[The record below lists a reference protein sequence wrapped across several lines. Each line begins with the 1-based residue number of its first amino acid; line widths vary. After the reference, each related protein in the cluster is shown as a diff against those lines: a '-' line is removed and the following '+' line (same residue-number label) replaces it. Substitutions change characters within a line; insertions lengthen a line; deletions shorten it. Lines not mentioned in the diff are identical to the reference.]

1 MMTIIFSQGF
11 LLGLLISTI
20 RLATPLIYTSLGE
33 MFSERAGLINIGLEG
48 IMVIG
53 AMSGFFGAY
62 LTHNGWIG
70 LLFGLIGGILI
81 NMIFAFATVSLNGDQ
96 IVNGMVLNI
105 LAIGIAS
112 FIYRSAFGI
121 KGEPTEIQGFK
132 ELAIPFLHK
141 IPYVGEAL
149 FTHTAPV
156 YLAFI
161 LIPLAYMLLYKTT
174 FGLKFRSVGEN
185 PKAADTLGIN
195 VTKMRYLGA
204 IFCGGLAGLGGAYL
218 SVAYMNKFLDNM
230 VAGRGFIALAAVIFG
245 KWKPQGVMWA
255 CLLFGF
261 ADALQLRL
269 QALGFKI
276 PYQFLIMLPYV
287 LTLVALAG
295 IVGKTIGPAANGQPY
310 RRAK

>member
-1 MMTIIFSQGF
+1 MMEVLFSQGF
-11 LLGLLISTI
+11 ILGLIISTI
-20 RLATPLIYTSLGE
+20 RLATPLIFTSLGE

-53 AMSGFFGAY
+53 AVSGFFGAY
-62 LTHNGWIG
+62 LTHNGWMG

-81 NMIFAFATVSLNGDQ
+81 NLIFAFATVSLNGDQ
-96 IVNGMVLNI
+96 IVNGMILNI
-105 LAIGIAS
+105 FAIGLSS

-121 KGEPTEIQGFK
+121 TGQPTEINGFK
-132 ELAIPFLHK
+132 ESLLPVLGN
-141 IPYVGEAL
+141 IPYIGPAL
-149 FTHTAPV
+149 FNHTAPV
-156 YLAFI
+156 YIAFL
-161 LIPLAYMLLYKTT
+161 LIPLCFVLLYKTT
-174 FGLKFRSVGEN
+174 FGLKLRSVGEY

-195 VTKMRYLGA
+195 VTKMRYLA
-204 IFCGGLAGLGGAYL
+204 CMFCGGLAGLGGAYL

-295 IVGKTIGPAANGQPY
+295 IIGKTVGPAANGQPY
-310 RRAK
+310 RRGK